1 MAGKI
6 IDENYYDFIVDNT
19 LGNINET
26 DDTNDS
32 ITYLNEKHLMLHV
45 YNDREELCGLGQN
58 TYSRFPSLFTINSVV
73 SIEKSGI
80 GEVQRNPFLGLYGQ
94 GVLVGVID
102 TGIDYMHKAFL
113 NSDGTTRIKYI
124 WDQTIED
131 GPVPQNFTFGTE
143 YTGVQINQ
151 ALESGNP
158 LNEVKTND
166 VNGHGTAV
174 ASIIAGS
181 RDNIA
186 NFTGVVPE
194 SEFVIVKVKRAKK
207 NLYRIFCVPDDKLC
221 FQESDIILALRYIIS
236 KARVLQR
243 PAAICLAMGTSQGGH
258 DGLGATSS
266 YISYLSQAS
275 GLGIVVA
282 AGNEGNRR
290 RHYYSRVNGNNY
302 TENVELNVGEPDKE
316 FAAEIWSY
324 VPARCSVEVVA
335 PTGETTKQIFPS
347 ISGCQKF
354 NFIFNKST
362 VWVNNI
368 IFEEETGDQLM
379 LIRFRDAT
387 PGIWTFKV
395 SNLDNKPFSIHSW
408 LPAENLISDETF
420 FIKSN
425 PYTTITSPGNAIIP
439 LTVTAYNPLN
449 DSFYLESG
457 RGYTRIGIIKPDLA
471 APGYEIP
478 CARVG
483 GGYGSMTGTGAAAA
497 HSTGII
503 SMVLEWADVKG
514 NYTSITGNDINR
526 LLIRGAVR
534 KENVMYPNQEW
545 GYGQINVNQFFQNL
559 GLF

>member
-1 MAGKI
+1 MPGKI

-19 LGNINET
+19 LGNVDET
-26 DDTNDS
+26 DSTNDN
-32 ITYLNEKHLMLHV
+32 ITYLNEKHLLLHV
-45 YNDREELCGLGQN
+45 YKDREELCDLGQN
-58 TYSRFPSLFTINSVV
+58 SYSRFPSLFTVNSTV

-80 GEVQRNPFLGLYGQ
+80 GQVQRNPFLALYGQ
-94 GVLVGVID
+94 GVMVGIID

-113 NSDGTTRIKYI
+113 NADGTTRIKYI
-124 WDQTIED
+124 WDQTIE
-131 GPVPQNFTFGTE
+131 GGRIPENFTFGTE
-143 YTGVQINQ
+143 YTSVQIDQ
-151 ALESGNP
+151 AIESDSP
-158 LNEVKTND
+158 LDEVNTTD
-166 VNGHGTAV
+166 INGHGTAV

-181 RDNIA
+181 RDMAA

-194 SEFVIVKVKRAKK
+194 AELVVVKVKRAKR

-221 FQESDIILALRYIIS
+221 FQESDIILAIRYIIS
-236 KARVLQR
+236 KARILQR
-243 PAAICLAMGTSQGGH
+243 PVAICLAMGTSQGGH

-266 YISYLSQAS
+266 YISYLAQAS
-275 GLGIVVA
+275 KVGIAVA

-290 RHYYSRVNGNNY
+290 RHFYAKVNNNY
-302 TENVELNVGEPDKE
+302 VEDIELNVGEADKE
-316 FAAEIWSY
+316 FAAEVWSY
-324 VPARCSVEVVA
+324 VPARCAIEIVA
-335 PTGETTKQIFPS
+335 PTGETTKQVFPS

-354 NFIFNKST
+354 NFIFNNST

-379 LIRFRDAT
+379 LVRFQNAT
-387 PGIWTFKV
+387 AGIWIFRV
-395 SNLDNKPFSIHSW
+395 SNLENKPFSIHSW

-420 FIKSN
+420 FIKPN
-425 PYTTITSPGNAIIP
+425 PYTTITSPGNARLP

-457 RGYTRIGIIKPDLA
+457 RGYTRIGIIKPDVA

-478 CARVG
+478 CAKVG

-497 HSTGII
+497 HSTGILAMI
-503 SMVLEWADVKG
+503 LEWADVKG
-514 NYTSITGNDINR
+514 NYTTITGNDMNR

-534 KENVMYPNQEW
+534 KENLTYPNQEW
-545 GYGQINVNQFFQNL
+545 GYGQINVNSFFQNL